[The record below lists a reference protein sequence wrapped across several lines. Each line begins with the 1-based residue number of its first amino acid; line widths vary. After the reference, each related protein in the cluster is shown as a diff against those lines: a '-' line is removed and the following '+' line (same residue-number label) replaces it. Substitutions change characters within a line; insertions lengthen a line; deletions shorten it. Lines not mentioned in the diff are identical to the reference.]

1 MSTKRY
7 IVAVTATAALA
18 LTACGSD
25 TDTDSSDTQTSETSS
40 QSAESS
46 DETSATDE
54 ETSAEEPS
62 ESSSEEESSESE
74 TDGDDAAAKGKD
86 KLTKPGTE
94 LGLGDT
100 ATVPQGDDGAALTVT
115 VTKIEKGKFKDLS
128 MLENSEKYKE
138 YTPVYVHYEMTGTNS
153 SKDLANDILED
164 VDPVLTTGQKAPTLS
179 IVSTSPFKKCELN
192 SVPEDF
198 GPGDTEQTC
207 DVAMIKDGMK
217 VGGAQYSDYDTD
229 YEEDG
234 RIVWMK

>member
-1 MSTKRY
+1 
-7 IVAVTATAALA
+7 
-18 LTACGSD
+18 
-25 TDTDSSDTQTSETSS
+25 QTSETSS

-46 DETSATDE
+46 EETSSTDE

-62 ESSSEEESSESE
+62 ESSSDEETSESEDEESSESE

-94 LGLGDT
+94 IGLGDT

-128 MLENSEKYKE
+128 MLETSEKYQAD
-138 YTPVYVHYEMTGTNS
+138 TPGCLHDEVTATNS

-217 VGGAQYSDYDTD
+217 VGGAQYSDYDT
-229 YEEDG
+229 
-234 RIVWMK
+234 